1 MTEDYLTQLER
12 GLESLEPAKLKT
24 NLFYSFSEWRAN
36 IEQDGEITNPWFYIH
51 DCLATLWGYYGYLEH
66 AEIMSKQ
73 TSELLAL
80 LKKSKSEILKVLSE
94 ALRLVQEKNDFYD
107 QDESVIS

>member
-1 MTEDYLTQLER
+1 
-12 GLESLEPAKLKT
+12 
-24 NLFYSFSEWRAN
+24 
-36 IEQDGEITNPWFYIH
+36 
-51 DCLATLWGYYGYLEH
+51 
-66 AEIMSKQ
+66 MSKQ

-80 LKKSKSEILKVLSE
+80 LKQPKSEILKVLSE